1 MERGL
6 NEIIHYKMLGQVV
19 AHGGYFRHCTGHGC
33 ERTYPCVLTQRMY
46 MYLCRCLSPPCT
58 WLKILMV
65 GIEGGKLKFTPGG
78 SLCREGG
85 KAPAERWGRTVGHEE
100 IHNGLNWPL

>member
-1 MERGL
+1 
-6 NEIIHYKMLGQVV
+6 
-19 AHGGYFRHCTGHGC
+19 
-33 ERTYPCVLTQRMY
+33 
-46 MYLCRCLSPPCT
+46 
-58 WLKILMV
+58 MV